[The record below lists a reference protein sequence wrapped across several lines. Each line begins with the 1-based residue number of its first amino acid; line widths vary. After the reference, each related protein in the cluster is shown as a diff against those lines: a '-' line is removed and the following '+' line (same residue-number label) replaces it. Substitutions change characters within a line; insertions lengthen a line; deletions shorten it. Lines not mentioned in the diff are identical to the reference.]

1 MSFNQ
6 KLVEYKK
13 QIDLKLSDVYPNGPA
28 VIQEP
33 IYHILSGGKR
43 LRPILCL
50 LTTEACK
57 GNLDIAFEVG
67 INIEL
72 FHNFTLIHDDIM
84 DEDVLRHG
92 KTTIHNKW
100 NNSIAI
106 LSGDGMLAIAMKRLS
121 NMNIDNSEIIDRFHD
136 ALIRVC
142 EGQALDIDYQYK
154 SKVTLDEYIDMI
166 DKKTGHLIGMC
177 SELGGIISNV
187 SNDNQAKLRK
197 YGELLGRAFQI
208 QDDLLEIVSNQDKMG
223 KSLKSDFLLGKKTY
237 ISIKAKSIDEDYI
250 SHVLKEANE
259 DYNKGFKLYLE
270 FLNKHDIINDTKSY
284 IAELLDNTNSLL
296 SSVDINREN
305 LHSFTKYVL
314 KREY

>member
-13 QIDLKLSDVYPNGPA
+13 QIDLKLSDVYPNGPT

-121 NMNIDNSEIIDRFHD
+121 NMNIDNLAIIDRFHD

-166 DKKTGHLIGMC
+166 DKIL
-177 SELGGIISNV
+177 
-187 SNDNQAKLRK
+187 
-197 YGELLGRAFQI
+197 
-208 QDDLLEIVSNQDKMG
+208 
-223 KSLKSDFLLGKKTY
+223 
-237 ISIKAKSIDEDYI
+237 
-250 SHVLKEANE
+250 
-259 DYNKGFKLYLE
+259 
-270 FLNKHDIINDTKSY
+270 
-284 IAELLDNTNSLL
+284 
-296 SSVDINREN
+296 
-305 LHSFTKYVL
+305 
-314 KREY
+314 